1 MPHDEPAPLITI
13 ADVRA
18 AVERLSGVAH
28 RTPVLSAHPRPA
40 DRRHRAAQGGE
51 PAARRLLQVPGR
63 LQHDL
68 RAAGG
73 RPVQG
78 VCTSSSGNHA
88 QAVAL
93 SCALVGTQA
102 TVLMPTSTPAGKRA
116 ATEGY
121 GAEVVTYDRYRQNR
135 EELAAELTERL
146 GAIPV
151 PPYDHPMVMA
161 GQGTV
166 AVELISDAGLIDA
179 LVVPVGGG
187 GLLAGC
193 GVAARALLPRV
204 ELIGVEPNEGDD
216 TARSL
221 QAGERVHIPMPLH
234 TIADGQQAE
243 APGRLTFEVNRRQ
256 VDEILLVS
264 DQDIV
269 ATMALLFER
278 LKIVVEPSG
287 ASALAGV
294 LTHPDRF
301 RGKRVGVVLS
311 GGNIDVPRFNAL
323 MADCPA
329 EISAWKAL

>member
-28 RTPVLSAHPRPA
+28 RTPVLTSRTLDRLTGATVLLKAENLQRGGAFKFRGAYNTISALPVA
-40 DRRHRAAQGGE
+40 DLSR
-51 PAARRLLQVPGR
+51 
-63 LQHDL
+63 
-68 RAAGG
+68 
-73 RPVQG
+73 G

-93 SCALVGTQA
+93 SCALVGTRA
-102 TVLMPTSTPAGKRA
+102 TVLMPSDTPAGKRA

-166 AVELISDAGLIDA
+166 AVELISDAGPIDV

-221 QAGERVHIPMPLH
+221 QAGERVHIPMPR

-243 APGRLTFEVNRRQ
+243 APGLLTFEVNRRQ

-278 LKIVVEPSG
+278 LKTVVEPSG

-301 RGKRVGVVLS
+301 RGRRVGVVLS

-329 EISAWKAL
+329 EISARAL